1 MALATLL
8 SVLSPIPLLMLAAL
22 SEKHRIPLTE
32 EAAAGLGLCALIV
45 LVAVAV
51 TLFLLTGAKS
61 CEYAFLENTPFE
73 TEYGVSGMVRERE
86 KAFRPAYTRLN
97 IAGTLLCLLS
107 VLPVFA
113 TLTSTDLER
122 VLAVCL
128 LLAMA
133 GFGAAAFTYGGTIHA
148 SMEKLLEE
156 GDYTR
161 VRKARSGLVHTVCVC
176 YWLVVTAIYL
186 LITFSPAIAIEPEQ
200 SWFVWPVAGV
210 LFGAVCAL
218 THLFR
223 RENK

>member
-1 MALATLL
+1 
-8 SVLSPIPLLMLAAL
+8 
-22 SEKHRIPLTE
+22 
-32 EAAAGLGLCALIV
+32 
-45 LVAVAV
+45 
-51 TLFLLTGAKS
+51 
-61 CEYAFLENTPFE
+61 
-73 TEYGVSGMVRERE
+73 MVRERE

-210 LFGAVCAL
+210 LFGAVYAL

-223 RENK
+223 SENK

>member
-1 MALATLL
+1 M
-8 SVLSPIPLLMLAAL
+8 
-22 SEKHRIPLTE
+22 
-32 EAAAGLGLCALIV
+32 

-61 CEYAFLENTPFE
+61 CEYAFLENMPFE

-128 LLAMA
+128 LPLLNALRAFDLAA
-133 GFGAAAFTYGGTIHA
+133 FRAALWQEGALLLALAAAAVLLWLPAGW
-148 SMEKLLEE
+148 KLEQGSLVICR
-156 GDYTR
+156 GLA
-161 VRKARSGLVHTVCVC
+161 ARRTLR
-176 YWLVVTAIYL
+176 L
-186 LITFSPAIAIEPEQ
+186 
-200 SWFVWPVAGV
+200 
-210 LFGAVCAL
+210 
-218 THLFR
+218 
-223 RENK
+223 

>member
-1 MALATLL
+1 MC
-8 SVLSPIPLLMLAAL
+8 SPI
-22 SEKHRIPLTE
+22 S
-32 EAAAGLGLCALIV
+32 
-45 LVAVAV
+45 
-51 TLFLLTGAKS
+51 
-61 CEYAFLENTPFE
+61 
-73 TEYGVSGMVRERE
+73 
-86 KAFRPAYTRLN
+86 
-97 IAGTLLCLLS
+97 
-107 VLPVFA
+107 
-113 TLTSTDLER
+113 
-122 VLAVCL
+122 
-128 LLAMA
+128 

-186 LITFSPAIAIEPEQ
+186 QITFSPAIAIEPEQ

-223 RENK
+223 REKK

>member
-1 MALATLL
+1 
-8 SVLSPIPLLMLAAL
+8 
-22 SEKHRIPLTE
+22 
-32 EAAAGLGLCALIV
+32 
-45 LVAVAV
+45 
-51 TLFLLTGAKS
+51 
-61 CEYAFLENTPFE
+61 
-73 TEYGVSGMVRERE
+73 MVRERE

-161 VRKARSGLVHTVCVC
+161 VRKARSGLVHAVCVC

-186 LITFSPAIAIEPEQ
+186 LITFFARDCDR
-200 SWFVWPVAGV
+200 AGAELV
-210 LFGAVCAL
+210 RLAGGGCAL
-218 THLFR
+218 R
-223 RENK
+223 RGVRADAPLPTRK

>member
-1 MALATLL
+1 M
-8 SVLSPIPLLMLAAL
+8 
-22 SEKHRIPLTE
+22 
-32 EAAAGLGLCALIV
+32 
-45 LVAVAV
+45 